1 MSEAPMI
8 NFLHELN
15 LYFLSSHFPSFILST
30 KIRDNKI
37 NKHLPIIPQFPEEM
51 NLPLKLWDY

>member
-1 MSEAPMI
+1 MSEVPII

-37 NKHLPIIPQFPEEM
+37 NKHLAIVLQFPEEL